1 MKPRRVMVLMGGEIV
16 RYPCNSGLGFD
27 IILLLFFL
35 NRVPISLDRRPILMH
50 YTGVYAFERDL
61 GGPEKFSVS

>member
-1 MKPRRVMVLMGGEIV
+1 MVLMGDEIV
-16 RYPCNSGLGFD
+16 RYMHNRGMGFD
-27 IILLLFFL
+27 ILPLLFFL

-61 GGPEKFSVS
+61 GGPEKFLVF